1 LFLAAAFAVAWHL
14 SHQPQSAGGVGLNN
28 YLVFELLVA
37 ALAMVVV
44 LVPGRVFAYVLTLAL
59 FALPA
64 LDVMYDRSQGGST
77 FDAQVPRQGV
87 MLDKSLRRGVLTY
100 LERFRT
106 QGKEMIKYVDITPR
120 WNSDGVE
127 TFPKAFP
134 HFVLKEISIC
144 PYSGFNFYLSSRAD
158 YMATIP
164 YKGDGRFHPQW
175 DRLRMSG
182 ADFVVALE
190 SDLPSL
196 EPMTGSLSASDIYSL
211 PGGVVVAPLTSSGT
225 KSRPT
230 EDALYDN
237 GYIRVV
243 RGSEQDSGG
252 RLRNLA
258 LHTKAIQSSDG
269 GGEAGRAVDGN
280 RSGVFSE
287 GSVTHTGTE
296 PGAWL
301 EIDLGSSKP
310 IGAVKLW
317 NRAEEPQRLG
327 DYWLTISKASAFA
340 APTATI
346 PREKTVPG
354 LWQKRIRIM
363 PSPSLTIDTP
373 SAVGRYVRVQLA
385 RETADSQ
392 NILSLA
398 EIEVYAPAGES
409 ADSIAKKPADP
420 LVVHSFACNN
430 ANALQFDVESSEP
443 VTMKYLLWDNPRLRY
458 TLNGKPVMP
467 SKRDGLVAIDLPL
480 GRNVIGIAYH
490 NWMFGLFWVV
500 YAIYAAIAAWAGLT
514 MIVAAARAQM
524 NNPLIRAPR
533 P

>member
-1 LFLAAAFAVAWHL
+1 
-14 SHQPQSAGGVGLNN
+14 
-28 YLVFELLVA
+28 
-37 ALAMVVV
+37 
-44 LVPGRVFAYVLTLAL
+44 
-59 FALPA
+59 
-64 LDVMYDRSQGGST
+64 
-77 FDAQVPRQGV
+77 
-87 MLDKSLRRGVLTY
+87 
-100 LERFRT
+100 
-106 QGKEMIKYVDITPR
+106 MIKYVDITPR
-120 WNSDGVE
+120 WSSDGVE

-134 HFVLKEISIC
+134 HFVLKELSIC

-164 YKGDGRFHPQW
+164 YRGDGRFHPQW
-175 DRLRMSG
+175 ERLLMSG
-182 ADFVVALE
+182 ADFVVAME

-196 EPMTGSLSASDIYSL
+196 EPLTGSLSASDIHRL
-211 PGGVVVAPLTSSGT
+211 PGGVVIAPLTSSGI

-237 GYIRVV
+237 GYIRIV

-252 RLRNLA
+252 RPGNLA
-258 LHTKAIQSSDG
+258 LHAKAIQSSDG
-269 GGEAGRAVDGN
+269 GGEAGRAVDGI

-310 IGAVKLW
+310 IGAVQLW
-317 NRAEEPQRLG
+317 NRAEVPQRLE
-327 DYWLTISKASAFA
+327 DYWLTISKTSAFA
-340 APTATI
+340 AATATI

-363 PSPSLTIDTP
+363 PSPSLTIDTHG
-373 SAVGRYVRVQLA
+373 AVGRYVRVQLA

-398 EIEVYAPAGES
+398 EVEVYPPTSET
-409 ADSIAKKPADP
+409 ADSIAKKPANP
-420 LVVHSFACNN
+420 LVVHNFTCNN

-458 TLNGKPVMP
+458 TLNGKPITP
-467 SKRDGLVAIDLPL
+467 AKNDGLIAIDLST

-490 NWMFGLFWVV
+490 NRMFVFFWIV
-500 YAIYAAIAAWAGLT
+500 YAIYAAIAGWAGLT
-514 MIVAAARAQM
+514 MIVVAARAQM
-524 NNPLIRAPR
+524 NNLLIRALR

>member
-1 LFLAAAFAVAWHL
+1 
-14 SHQPQSAGGVGLNN
+14 
-28 YLVFELLVA
+28 
-37 ALAMVVV
+37 M
-44 LVPGRVFAYVLTLAL
+44 
-59 FALPA
+59 
-64 LDVMYDRSQGGST
+64 
-77 FDAQVPRQGV
+77 
-87 MLDKSLRRGVLTY
+87 
-100 LERFRT
+100 
-106 QGKEMIKYVDITPR
+106 
-120 WNSDGVE
+120 
-127 TFPKAFP
+127 
-134 HFVLKEISIC
+134 
-144 PYSGFNFYLSSRAD
+144 
-158 YMATIP
+158 
-164 YKGDGRFHPQW
+164 
-175 DRLRMSG
+175 RL
-182 ADFVVALE
+182 
-190 SDLPSL
+190 
-196 EPMTGSLSASDIYSL
+196 
-211 PGGVVVAPLTSSGT
+211 
-225 KSRPT
+225 
-230 EDALYDN
+230 
-237 GYIRVV
+237 
-243 RGSEQDSGG
+243 
-252 RLRNLA
+252 
-258 LHTKAIQSSDG
+258 
-269 GGEAGRAVDGN
+269 
-280 RSGVFSE
+280 
-287 GSVTHTGTE
+287 
-296 PGAWL
+296 
-301 EIDLGSSKP
+301 
-310 IGAVKLW
+310 
-317 NRAEEPQRLG
+317 EPQRLG

-373 SAVGRYVRVQLA
+373 GAVGRYVRVQLA

-458 TLNGKPVMP
+458 TLNGKPIKP
-467 SKRDGLVAIDLPL
+467 AKNEGLIAIDLPT
-480 GRNVIGIAYH
+480 GRNVICIAYY